1 MKRLLGPV
9 LYAESQ
15 MDPNAWS
22 FWLKL
27 YLQGGGDA
35 APPLT
40 ITFFEHSAGAW
51 RQLEDVTLS
60 EPRKEADFSQLLDPA
75 YAGMYWGWHVRVP
88 RANAPRVLKYRIT
101 ASPGVAF
108 DTVEIPEV
116 VIPARGQ
123 LPRAAFFSCNGA
135 PDITQLKGVEPLALW
150 DAMLDEHQ
158 RMAYAPAPDGFTL
171 LLGGGDQL
179 YADSLFDSPME
190 LPLLWRFAH
199 QFSQEKR
206 MLFQLGESWEQ
217 ERARVLAAYVRLYC
231 LNWGEGSGLSEML
244 ARVPGAFTWD
254 DHDILDG
261 WGSQEQLQG
270 CDVYRMIYPE
280 AARAFEA
287 FQLGREGYTGRS
299 LPNPLPKDPPAPHY
313 FQALSFVGR
322 DCDLDVILLDER
334 SGRTDAQVLSPEQKE
349 ALTDWRRQHAARAQR
364 TPQHKRHVLL
374 ISSVPMVYRY
384 FPPDIELMVST
395 TIALKSF
402 KLRDDLLDL
411 WESRLHRKEREQL
424 LRELLGHVKEARCA
438 VTIVAGDVHVGA
450 HGRIL
455 SREPEHLVDGRPE
468 TVIEQLISSGIV
480 HPAVGGIE
488 LVAMNTFGIMEP
500 DQWPGTGIETRV
512 VPIADRKMVLTE
524 RNWLDIALEPG
535 ASSQLHLQWYAE
547 RSKRW
552 PHPVTVTPP
561 GG

>member
-15 MDPNAWS
+15 PDPNAWS

-27 YLQGGGDA
+27 YLQGGGEG

-40 ITFFEHSAGAW
+40 ITFFEHAQGAW
-51 RQLEDVTLS
+51 RPVQDITVS
-60 EPRKEADFSQLLDPA
+60 APRMAADFSRLLDPA
-75 YAGMYWGWHVRVP
+75 YAGVYWGWHVRVP
-88 RANAPRVLKYRIT
+88 RADTPRVLKYRIT
-101 ASPGVAF
+101 ASAGVAF

-123 LPRAAFFSCNGA
+123 LPRATFFSCNGS
-135 PDITQLKGVEPLALW
+135 PDVSRLNGVEPLALW

-158 RMAYAPAPDGFTL
+158 RMAYSSAPDGFSL

-179 YADSLFDSPME
+179 YADSLFDAPME

-199 QFSQEKR
+199 QFSLKKR
-206 MLFQLGESWEQ
+206 VLFQLGESWEQ

-231 LNWGEGSGLSEML
+231 LNWSEGSGLSEML

-261 WGSQEQLQG
+261 WGSQELLQG

-287 FQLGREGYTGRS
+287 FQLGREGYSGRS
-299 LPNPLPKDPPAPHY
+299 LPNPLPKDRSAPHY
-313 FQALSFVGR
+313 FQSLFFAGKDR
-322 DCDLDVILLDER
+322 ELDVVILDGR
-334 SGRTDAQVLSPEQKE
+334 SGRTDTQVLSAEQRQ
-349 ALTDWRRQHAARAQR
+349 ALTDWRRQHLARAQR
-364 TPQHKRHVLL
+364 APQHKRHVLVV
-374 ISSVPMVYRY
+374 SSVPMVYRY

-395 TIALKSF
+395 TIALKSL

-411 WESRLHRKEREQL
+411 WESRLHRPERAQL
-424 LRELLGHVKEARCA
+424 LRELLGHVREARCA
-438 VTIVAGDVHVGA
+438 VTIVAGDVHVGG

-455 SREPEHLVDGRPE
+455 SREPEHLVDGTSE

-480 HPAVGGIE
+480 HPAVGGLE
-488 LVAMNTFGIMEP
+488 LVAMNNFGTMEP
-500 DQWPGTGIETRV
+500 DAWPGTRIETRM

-524 RNWLDIALEPG
+524 RNWLDIAPERDARARL
-535 ASSQLHLQWYAE
+535 SLQWYAE

-552 PHPVTVTPP
+552 PRPVTVTPP